1 MLQVV
6 FASAERRLADRNH
19 RPAGSLVYAND
30 AKQGYQPAP
39 RPQGI
44 TRRVIVDT
52 RTPGWIGWVEPSAGF
67 VVYSERRSFFASKSM
82 VWSVLPND

>member
-1 MLQVV
+1 MHMLQVV
-6 FASAERRLADRNH
+6 FASAERRLAD

-52 RTPGWIGWVEPSAGF
+52 RTPG
-67 VVYSERRSFFASKSM
+67 
-82 VWSVLPND
+82 